1 MDKMDENMDKM
12 DGMSRGS
19 HATKLDLTGFD
30 TSKITRTTRMDS
42 MFKDSQTTKLY
53 LSRLELVVFI
63 YYNDG
68 KTKEII
74 ECHDD
79 DYSEDVLSEM
89 KNELKVI
96 EYTVEK
102 FASLCLLN
110 EDVSEISGIIFRR
123 SDDDSAEVLDEF
135 SIDLEQP
142 RK

>member
-1 MDKMDENMDKM
+1 MDK
-12 DGMSRGS
+12 
-19 HATKLDLTGFD
+19 
-30 TSKITRTTRMDS
+30 
-42 MFKDSQTTKLY
+42 
-53 LSRLELVVFI
+53 LELVVFI
-63 YYNDG
+63 YCNDG

-79 DYSEDVLSEM
+79 VYSEDVLSEM

-96 EYTVEK
+96 ERTVEK
-102 FASLCLLN
+102 FASLSLLK

-123 SDDDSAEVLDEF
+123 SEDDSAEVLDEF